1 MKTYHFKPSV
11 NKKDDS
17 VMKIMIDDNVV
28 FVLSSINKYDKE
40 TLTNKTVALIRA
52 VTISIDVLSASYGD
66 SPKERTEYI
75 NDVVHLLVDD
85 LRADRFGYRKEQ
97 KKWIMKR

>member
-1 MKTYHFKPSV
+1 MTTYHFKPLV
-11 NKKDDS
+11 NKEDDS

-40 TLTNKTVALIRA
+40 TLTNKTIALIGA
-52 VTISIDVLSASYGD
+52 VAISIDVLSARYGD

-75 NDVVHLLVDD
+75 NDVVHLLVDE